1 MKTTIYDRG
10 THYSTFFGEFSRQWV
25 GIATIYGEVMYSVQR
40 PTRALADYAV
50 RNNLPRFA

>member
-1 MKTTIYDRG
+1 MKVTIYDRG

-25 GIATIYGEVMYSVQR
+25 GIATIYGEVVYSVQR